1 LIERGRNG
9 GTMAI
14 GKAGAKDAALFAVR
28 ILAMEDAGLRK
39 KIEAYSRKIAR
50 EVEREH
56 ENLKCQSS

>member
-1 LIERGRNG
+1 
-9 GTMAI
+9 MAI